1 MTKDKTIKKIDLL
14 KVVNAVDESK
24 KNVDDVLSEILAN
37 LKTNEYL
44 KTNGKEIV
52 KTKGEVKQGA
62 D

>member
-1 MTKDKTIKKIDLL
+1 MTKDKTVKKIDLL

-37 LKTNEYL
+37 LKTN
-44 KTNGKEIV
+44 GKEIV
-52 KTKGEVKQGA
+52 KTKDEVKQGA